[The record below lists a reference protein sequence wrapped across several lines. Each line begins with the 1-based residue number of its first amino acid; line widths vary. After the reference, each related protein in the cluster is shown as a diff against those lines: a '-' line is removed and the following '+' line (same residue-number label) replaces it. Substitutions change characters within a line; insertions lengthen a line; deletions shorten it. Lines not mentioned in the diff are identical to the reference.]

1 MTLVAPKTCRWIYD
15 ERIATPTCHAL
26 GVASMAPAAEL
37 LSCRRAD
44 HADPF

>member
-1 MTLVAPKTCRWIYD
+1 MTLVAPKTCRWTCD
-15 ERIATPTCHAL
+15 ERNATSTSHAL